1 MKFVKLEVMCL
12 TEQAPLNSYKEVL
25 KELNLQPEETEDTT
39 WLPMWFNIKTLED
52 ELYCVS
58 ARKVNPEHTIME
70 LYDTRTF
77 IVKDTVE
84 NIVSLLNDTQTI

>member
-1 MKFVKLEVMCL
+1 MKFLKLEVMCL
-12 TEQAPLNSYKEVL
+12 IEQAPLNSYKEVL
-25 KELNLQPEETEDTT
+25 KELNLEPEEAEDTI
-39 WLPMWFNIKTLED
+39 WLPMWFNVKNLEE

-58 ARKVNPEHTIME
+58 ARKTNPEHTIME
-70 LYDTRTF
+70 LYDARTF

>member
-1 MKFVKLEVMCL
+1 MKFLKLEVMCL
-12 TEQAPLNSYKEVL
+12 TEEAPMDSYKQVL
-25 KELNLQPEETEDTT
+25 KELNLEPDETNDTA
-39 WLPMWFNIKTLED
+39 WLPMWFNVKNLEE
-52 ELYCVS
+52 ELYCIS
-58 ARKVNPEHTIME
+58 ARKANPAHTIME

>member
-1 MKFVKLEVMCL
+1 MCL
-12 TEQAPLNSYKEVL
+12 TEEAPLNSYKEVL
-25 KELNLQPEETEDTT
+25 KELNLEPEEAEDTI
-39 WLPMWFNIKTLED
+39 WLPMWFNVKNLEE

-58 ARKVNPEHTIME
+58 ARRANSAHTIME
-70 LYDTRTF
+70 LYDARTF